1 MGIIDQQKIKLREK
15 IKQIS
20 DGEKACCTN
29 CMRKNCICQGEW
41 ICMDHVCE
49 MYNGPYISSNKIIED
64 LKLQIA
70 ELQKELDYKKQN
82 ELEILEIIK
91 TQESFESLYDKYS
104 GTTKEEAL
112 GALEK
117 CAEEAD
123 NIIKNLL
130 FELHTVKESEKVEA
144 YEADKMRIKN
154 QELKL
159 KIRNLQGKIRYLENM
174 IRYNSRNNSDNKTQ
188 IKQK

>member
-1 MGIIDQQKIKLREK
+1 MVDKNGIEI
-15 IKQIS
+15 
-20 DGEKACCTN
+20 N
-29 CMRKNCICQGEW
+29 CKNCLYFKGKSCLVKLAQNK
-41 ICMDHVCE
+41 CE
-49 MYNGPYISSNKIIED
+49 NSSFFTADKKSYETR
-64 LKLQIA
+64 IA

-104 GTTKEEAL
+104 GTTEEDAL

-123 NIIKNLL
+123 RIINNLL
-130 FELHTVKESEKVEA
+130 FELHVVKDSEKVEA
-144 YEADKMRIKN
+144 YEADNMRIKN
-154 QELKL
+154 EELKL